1 MTTINTFAERLTELR
16 ENSGKKRQ
24 EVADDICISRASLEY
39 YEKGKRKP
47 DIEVLL
53 KLADYYGVT
62 CDYLLKGVKTEN
74 IKIHEATGLSDKAI
88 ETLQRFIKLSKGGA
102 LNYEYEKEINRYED
116 FLKSPEAYQRYIY
129 GYGEADKEYT
139 FEKWIS
145 KANERKLEEIEYFK
159 ISSEYEGKIVLST
172 LNDLLEKEDFFD
184 FMLSLYIYLYAE
196 IKTPEGEINAA
207 LYPEHYNSGV
217 YTVISL
223 KDEIVNEAYLLKINN
238 YLRKWQNKGKA
249 VLSDIE
255 VYNNQSERDFKEYL
269 AEKTKDGENNGNNT

>member
-1 MTTINTFAERLTELR
+1 MTTINAFAERLTELR

-88 ETLQRFIKLSKGGA
+88 EVLQKFIEISKGGV
-102 LNYEYEKEINRYED
+102 LNSECEKEINRYED
-116 FLKSPEAYQRYIY
+116 FLKSPEAYQRYI
-129 GYGEADKEYT
+129 GYFGKNNKEYT
-139 FEKWIS
+139 FENWLS
-145 KANERKLEEIEYFK
+145 KENENKLEYIEVFK
-159 ISSEYEGKIVLST
+159 MYSEYEAKIVLST
-172 LNDLLEKEDFFD
+172 LNDLLEKEDILD

-196 IKTPEGEINAA
+196 IKTPEGELNAA
-207 LYPEHYNSGV
+207 LYQDYYGSDV
-217 YTVISL
+217 YTEISL
-223 KDEIVNEAYLLKINN
+223 KNEMVDEAYLLKINN
-238 YLRKWQNKGKA
+238 YLRKWQNKGRA
-249 VLSDIE
+249 VLSDISAPD
-255 VYNNQSERDFKEYL
+255 NLSESEYEEYI
-269 AEKTKDGENNGNNT
+269 AKKDGENNVNNP